1 MNERLFISFIDP
13 ISLCNLRYIPIRA
26 NTLNLQQIRN
36 IMFGKLF
43 KKTDYKALLEG
54 GAVII
59 DVRNPGEYKSG
70 AIPGSEN
77 IPLPK
82 LSSRIKQIKSLEV
95 PVICVCASGMRSGTA
110 KAQLKAAGVDAYNG
124 GPWTKMIPYVD

>member
-1 MNERLFISFIDP
+1 M
-13 ISLCNLRYIPIRA
+13 
-26 NTLNLQQIRN
+26 
-36 IMFGKLF
+36 F
-43 KKTDYKALLEG
+43 KKTDYKQLFND
-54 GAVII
+54 GAVVI
-59 DVRNPGEYKSG
+59 DVRSPQEYAGG

-77 IPLPK
+77 IPLGSIPSK
-82 LSSRIKQIKSLEV
+82 IKQIKSLEI